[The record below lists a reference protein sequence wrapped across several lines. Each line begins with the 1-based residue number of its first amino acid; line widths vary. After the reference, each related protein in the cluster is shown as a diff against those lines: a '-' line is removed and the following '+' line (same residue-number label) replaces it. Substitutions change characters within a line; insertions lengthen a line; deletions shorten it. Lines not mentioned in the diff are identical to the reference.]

1 MSQWELL
8 RYVLRNNLRKLF
20 CIPLV
25 DIEEE
30 PRSCYFLNK
39 LQLCIESNERG
50 SHQVTSIVYSSL
62 VKIVLELSSGIF
74 MMRRKCLRKGSRSS
88 NSENS
93 PSASATSTTTT
104 TPDSTTTPADQSAC
118 NISSKHRQ
126 EEVKVRAE
134 VEALVRRVVPEEAD
148 NIDEMMAQ
156 FKGREEELIEKLRR
170 IQERAIARR
179 ARLAVQ
185 MVARVKA
192 SPPRSSSAS
201 ASTSC
206 ASSGHSVR
214 SVGSTKSE
222 F

>member
-1 MSQWELL
+1 
-8 RYVLRNNLRKLF
+8 
-20 CIPLV
+20 
-25 DIEEE
+25 
-30 PRSCYFLNK
+30 
-39 LQLCIESNERG
+39 
-50 SHQVTSIVYSSL
+50 
-62 VKIVLELSSGIF
+62 

-104 TPDSTTTPADQSAC
+104 TTPGSTTTPADQSAC